1 MRCGEVVGIPSG
13 DEIPHGGCCIY
24 GVRRLLGALI
34 NAPMQN
40 TGSIRDSPAALR
52 WNLQMRLRSIIGQH
66 MNSEEL
72 ILVTGATG
80 FLGVQL
86 VRELL
91 ARQPSARLALLIR
104 DRAGQP
110 GQQRADLIVPPAERS
125 RVQVYSGDVG
135 QPNCGLDAAAYQRL
149 SAETTRVIHS
159 AAAVRF
165 DHTLEE
171 ARRINVEGTRRTLDF
186 AASMRQL
193 RSIAYVG
200 TAYVAGERAEL
211 VRESELDVGQSYR
224 NTYEQTKAEAEAL
237 VRSRLGSLP
246 GVILR
251 PSIIVGD
258 SRTGVTSSFKMMYW
272 PLKIYARR
280 LWRTV
285 PGYPDAVLDIVPV
298 DFVAASVARL
308 LFNQGA
314 LGSTV
319 HLCAGPRGSATIEQI
334 ARRAMEYFHA
344 PEPRYVDP
352 KFFFAAI
359 RPLLFLALWG
369 RKRRVLRD
377 GRAYRDY
384 FTMRMQF
391 DTTNAERL
399 LVPAGISPPPVLDYL
414 DRLFHYCVASDWGR
428 KPVVA

>member
-1 MRCGEVVGIPSG
+1 
-13 DEIPHGGCCIY
+13 
-24 GVRRLLGALI
+24 
-34 NAPMQN
+34 MQN
-40 TGSIRDSPAALR
+40 
-52 WNLQMRLRSIIGQH
+52 
-66 MNSEEL
+66 EEL
-72 ILVTGATG
+72 ILVTGSTG

-91 ARQPSARLALLIR
+91 QRHPGATLALLIR
-104 DRAGQP
+104 SRPNQSS
-110 GQQRADLIVPPAERS
+110 QQRADAIVPAADRS
-125 RVQVYSGDVG
+125 RVQVYSGDVSL
-135 QPNCGLDAAAYQRL
+135 PNCGLDDAAWQRL
-149 SAETTRVIHS
+149 SSETTRVIHS
-159 AAAVRF
+159 AATVRF
-165 DHTLEE
+165 DHSLAE
-171 ARRINVEGTRRTLDF
+171 ARHINVEGTRRLLDF
-186 AASMRQL
+186 AAGARQL
-193 RSIAYVG
+193 RSLAYVG
-200 TAYVAGERAEL
+200 TAYVAGERSDL
-211 VRESELDVGQSYR
+211 VLESELAIGQSYR

-298 DFVAASVARL
+298 DYVASAVTRL
-308 LFNQGA
+308 TFDPAA

-319 HLCAGPRGSATIEQI
+319 HLCAGPRGSATIEQV
-334 ARRAMEYFHA
+334 AHRAMEYFNA

-352 KFFFAAI
+352 KFFFAAV
-359 RPLLFLALWG
+359 RPILFTLLWG

-384 FTMRMQF
+384 FTMKMQF
-391 DTTNAERL
+391 DTSNAERL
-399 LVPAGISPPPVLDYL
+399 LEPVGICPPHVLDYL

-428 KPVVA
+428 NAVPVQ

>member
-1 MRCGEVVGIPSG
+1 
-13 DEIPHGGCCIY
+13 
-24 GVRRLLGALI
+24 L
-34 NAPMQN
+34 
-40 TGSIRDSPAALR
+40 
-52 WNLQMRLRSIIGQH
+52 
-66 MNSEEL
+66 NSEEL

-80 FLGVQL
+80 FLGARL

-91 ARQPSARLALLIR
+91 ERQPQARLALLIR
-104 DRAGQP
+104 SKPGES
-110 GQQRADLIVPPAERS
+110 GQQRADAIVPASERA
-125 RVQVYSGDVG
+125 RVEVYSGDVDL
-135 QPNCGLDAAAYQRL
+135 PKCGLEPNAYQRL

-159 AAAVRF
+159 AATVRF
-165 DHTLEE
+165 DHTLED
-171 ARRINVEGTRRTLDF
+171 ARRINVEGTRRVLDL
-186 AASMRQL
+186 AAEMRQL
-193 RSIAYVG
+193 RSVAYVG
-200 TAYVAGERAEL
+200 TAYVAGERADL
-211 VRESELDVGQSYR
+211 VRESELAVGQSYR
-224 NTYEQTKAEAEAL
+224 NSYEQSKAEAEAL
-237 VRSRLGSLP
+237 VRSRLGSVP

-272 PLKIYARR
+272 PLKIYARG

-285 PGYPDAVLDIVPV
+285 PGYADAVLDIVPV

-308 LFNQGA
+308 AFDEAA
-314 LGSTV
+314 LGCTV
-319 HLCAGPRGSATIEQI
+319 HLCAGPRGSATIQQI

-352 KFFFAAI
+352 KFFFAVL
-359 RPLLFLALWG
+359 RPLLFMTLWG

-399 LVPAGISPPPVLDYL
+399 LEPAGVTPPPVMDYL
-414 DRLFHYCVASDWGR
+414 DRLFNYCVASDWGR
-428 KPVVA
+428 KPVSVQ

>member
-1 MRCGEVVGIPSG
+1 
-13 DEIPHGGCCIY
+13 
-24 GVRRLLGALI
+24 
-34 NAPMQN
+34 
-40 TGSIRDSPAALR
+40 
-52 WNLQMRLRSIIGQH
+52 

-80 FLGVQL
+80 FLGAQL

-91 ARQPSARLALLIR
+91 DRQPNAALALLIR
-104 DRAGQP
+104 DRPGQS
-110 GQQRADLIVPPAERS
+110 GQQRADLLVPPSERS

-135 QPNCGLDAAAYQRL
+135 QPNCGMDAITYQRL
-149 SAETTRVIHS
+149 SEETTRVIHS
-159 AAAVRF
+159 AATVRF
-165 DHTLEE
+165 DHSLEE
-171 ARRINVEGTRRTLDF
+171 ARRINVEGTRRVLDF
-186 AASMRQL
+186 ASGARRL
-193 RSIAYVG
+193 RSLAYVG
-200 TAYVAGERAEL
+200 TAYVAGERADL
-211 VRESELDVGQSYR
+211 VRESELVVGQRYR

-258 SRTGVTSSFKMMYW
+258 SRTGATSSFKMMYW

-285 PGYPDAVLDIVPV
+285 PGFPDAVLDIVPV
-298 DFVAASVARL
+298 DFVATAVARL
-308 LFNQGA
+308 AFDEEA
-314 LGSTV
+314 FGSTV

-334 ARRAMEYFHA
+334 ARRAAEYFRV

-352 KFFFAAI
+352 KFFFAAL
-359 RPLLFLALWG
+359 RPLLFLSLWG

-391 DTTNAERL
+391 DTSNADRL
-399 LVPAGISPPPVLDYL
+399 LAAAGLCPPRVLDYI
-414 DRLFHYCVASDWGR
+414 DRLFQFCVASDWGR
-428 KPVVA
+428 KVASAQ

>member
-1 MRCGEVVGIPSG
+1 
-13 DEIPHGGCCIY
+13 
-24 GVRRLLGALI
+24 
-34 NAPMQN
+34 
-40 TGSIRDSPAALR
+40 
-52 WNLQMRLRSIIGQH
+52 
-66 MNSEEL
+66 
-72 ILVTGATG
+72 
-80 FLGVQL
+80 
-86 VRELL
+86 
-91 ARQPSARLALLIR
+91 
-104 DRAGQP
+104 
-110 GQQRADLIVPPAERS
+110 
-125 RVQVYSGDVG
+125 
-135 QPNCGLDAAAYQRL
+135 
-149 SAETTRVIHS
+149 
-159 AAAVRF
+159 
-165 DHTLEE
+165 
-171 ARRINVEGTRRTLDF
+171 
-186 AASMRQL
+186 MRQL
-193 RSIAYVG
+193 RSLAYVG

-258 SRTGVTSSFKMMYW
+258 SRTGATSSFKMMYW

-298 DFVAASVARL
+298 DFVATSVTRL
-308 LFNQGA
+308 LFDEAA

-352 KFFFAAI
+352 KFFFAAV

-399 LVPAGISPPPVLDYL
+399 LGPAGISPPLVLDYL

>member
-1 MRCGEVVGIPSG
+1 
-13 DEIPHGGCCIY
+13 
-24 GVRRLLGALI
+24 
-34 NAPMQN
+34 
-40 TGSIRDSPAALR
+40 
-52 WNLQMRLRSIIGQH
+52 

-80 FLGVQL
+80 FLGTQL

-91 ARQPSARLALLIR
+91 NRLPHARLALLIR
-104 DRAGQP
+104 SKPNQSC
-110 GQQRADLIVPPAERS
+110 QQRADAIVPLADRS

-135 QPNCGLDAAAYQRL
+135 QPNCGLDAVVWQRL
-149 SAETTRVIHS
+149 SSETTRVIHC
-159 AAAVRF
+159 AATVRF
-165 DHTLEE
+165 DHSLDE
-171 ARRINVEGTRRTLDF
+171 ARRINVEGTRRVLDF
-186 AASMRQL
+186 AAGARQL
-193 RSIAYVG
+193 RSFAYVG
-200 TAYVAGERAEL
+200 TAYVAGERAGL
-211 VRESELDVGQSYR
+211 VREDELAVGQGYR

-237 VRSRLGSLP
+237 VRSRLVSLP

-298 DFVAASVARL
+298 DFVATAVAQL
-308 LFNQGA
+308 AFDEAA

-319 HLCAGPRGSATIEQI
+319 HLCAGPRGSATIQQV
-334 ARRAMEYFHA
+334 ARRAMEYFNA

-352 KFFFAAI
+352 KFFFAAV
-359 RPLLFLALWG
+359 RPLLLLALWG

-391 DTTNAERL
+391 DTSNAERL
-399 LVPAGISPPPVLDYL
+399 LGPSGVCPPPVLDYL
-414 DRLFHYCVASDWGR
+414 DRLFNYCVASDWGR
-428 KPVVA
+428 RPVSTQ